1 MNVILGATG
10 QVGSSIAE
18 HLTEKNESVKAV
30 IRNPD
35 KADDLKSKGVQV
47 EIADYFDLEAL
58 QATVKGGELIFVL
71 TPENGQSEDL
81 LGDTQLLLKN
91 YQKAIQ
97 SSGIN
102 KIVGLSSIGAQHE
115 SGTGNLQMSYM
126 LEHAFADMKL
136 PQVFVRP
143 AYYFSNWLPYLP
155 VVKEQGVLPSFF
167 PVDQKIPMISPQDV
181 AGFIVEKIASG
192 IKNSE
197 VYELVGPKSLS
208 AKDVAENF
216 GEVIGRDVK
225 AQQIPKEQWK
235 PMLQQADFTDDAAEN
250 LIAMTEA
257 VIDSRAKPEAKGT
270 NPVKLK
276 TSLKEYF
283 KKHIV

>member
-18 HLTEKNESVKAV
+18 HLTENNESVKAV

-58 QATVKGGELIFVL
+58 QAAVKGGELIFVL
-71 TPENGQSEDL
+71 TPENGQSEDV
-81 LGDTQLLLKN
+81 LGDTRLLLKN

-115 SGTGNLQMSYM
+115 RGMGNLVMSYM

-181 AGFIVEKIASG
+181 AGFIAEKITG
-192 IKNSE
+192 HIE
-197 VYELVGPKSLS
+197 GPDIYEIVGPEPISS
-208 AKDVAENF
+208 KDVADIY
-216 GEVIGRDVK
+216 GEVLGQEVK

-235 PMLQQADFTDDAAEN
+235 PTLQQADFTDDAAEN
-250 LIAMTEA
+250 LIAMTKA
-257 VIDSRAKPEAKGT
+257 VIDGRAKPEAKGP
-270 NPVKLK
+270 NPLKLN

-283 KKHIV
+283 KEHIA

>member
-10 QVGSSIAE
+10 QVGSSIAK
-18 HLTEKNESVKAV
+18 HLTKNNESVKAV

-58 QATVKGGELIFVL
+58 QASVKGGELIFVL
-71 TPENGQSEDL
+71 TPENGQSEDV
-81 LGDTQLLLKN
+81 LGDTRLLLKN

-115 SGTGNLQMSYM
+115 SGTGNLQMSHM
-126 LEHAFADMKL
+126 LENAFTDMNL

-155 VVKEQGVLPSFF
+155 VVKQQGVLPSFF

-181 AGFIVEKIASG
+181 AGFIAEKIANG
-192 IKNSE
+192 IEGTKI
-197 VYELVGPKSLS
+197 YEIVGPKPLS
-208 AKDVAENF
+208 TKDVAEVY
-216 GEVIGRDVK
+216 GEILGQEVK

-235 PMLQQADFTDDAAEN
+235 QTLQQADFTDDAAEN
-250 LIAMTEA
+250 LIAMTKA
-257 VIDSRAKPEAKGT
+257 VIDGRAKPEAKGP

-283 KKHIV
+283 KEHIT